1 MPAEESSADGGSALA
16 VVTGDQAPELT
27 DDGKRAAEW
36 FQDRGLAVDAVRWDR
51 PVDWNTYD
59 LALVRSC
66 YEYPTDPDRFRE
78 LLAAM
83 ERADVTV
90 CNPPSVL
97 RWNMHKSYV
106 ADLAAEGVPVP
117 ETAVV
122 ERGAETTLEAELERL
137 GLDEAIV
144 KPAVGT
150 GSEGVFRVQ
159 AADAGEFEDRF
170 ADLLADGDAL
180 VQAYCPDISEGE
192 RSIAFFGGEYS
203 HAWNS
208 PTTPD
213 DVTRFEGD
221 DHDYE
226 PPESIVEAAATT
238 CRAARDVLDRRDP
251 FPYAR
256 VDYVRDEDGG
266 IVVLELELIEPI
278 LDLEEAGAVD
288 RFCEAVQS
296 YFESANPELDQT

>member
-1 MPAEESSADGGSALA
+1 MPAEGTPALA

-27 DDGKRAAEW
+27 EDGKRVAEW
-36 FQDRGLAVDAVRWDR
+36 FEDRGVAVDAVRWDR
-51 PVDWNTYD
+51 PVDWSAYD

-66 YEYPTDPDRFRE
+66 YEYPTDPARFRE
-78 LLAAM
+78 TLDAM

-90 CNPPSVL
+90 CNPLAVL

-106 ADLAAEGVPVP
+106 ADLAEADVPVP
-117 ETAVV
+117 ETVVV
-122 ERGAETTLEAELERL
+122 ERGAETTLESEMAQL
-137 GLDEAIV
+137 GLDEAVV

-150 GSEGVFRVQ
+150 GSDGVFRVR
-159 AADAGEFEDRF
+159 ATEAGGFEDRF
-170 ADLLADGDAL
+170 ADMLADGDVL
-180 VQAYCPDISEGE
+180 VQAYCPDITEGE

-208 PTTPD
+208 PTTSD

-221 DHDYE
+221 DHGYE
-226 PPESIVEAAATT
+226 PPESLVEAAAET
-238 CRAARDVLDRRDP
+238 CRTARDVLGRRDP

-278 LDLEEAGAVD
+278 LDLEEAGAVE
-288 RFCEAVQS
+288 RFCEAVQT
-296 YFESANPELDQT
+296 YFEAETDSR

>member
-1 MPAEESSADGGSALA
+1 MPAEGAPSLA
-16 VVTGDQAPELT
+16 VVTGAQAPELT
-27 DDGKRAAEW
+27 EDGTRVAEW
-36 FQDRGLAVDAVRWDR
+36 FEDRGVAVDAVRWDR
-51 PVDWNTYD
+51 PVDWSAYD

-66 YEYPTDPDRFRE
+66 YEYPTDPARFGGT
-78 LLAAM
+78 LAAM

-106 ADLAAEGVPVP
+106 VDLAEAGVPVP

-122 ERGAETTLEAELERL
+122 ERGAETTLESELRRL
-137 GLDEAIV
+137 ELDEAIV

-150 GSEGVFRVQ
+150 GSDGVFRVRT
-159 AADAGEFEDRF
+159 AEADEFEDRF

-180 VQAYCPDISEGE
+180 VQAYCPDIAAGE
-192 RSIAFFGGEYS
+192 RSVAFFGGEYS

-221 DHDYE
+221 DHGYE
-226 PPESIVEAAATT
+226 PPEAVVEAAAET
-238 CRAARDVLDRRDP
+238 CRAARRVLDRDDP

-256 VDYVRDEDGG
+256 VDFVRDGAGG

-288 RFCEAVQS
+288 RFCEAVRS
-296 YFESANPELDQT
+296 YFEGETGSR